1 MLNLTIL
8 TCVFMTKQIAVS
20 FILLAWFVQ
29 SVPSFS
35 QGRLVGRVTDEN
47 ANPVPAAT
55 VYLISTNFTQATITN
70 ASGYFT
76 LLDIPLSTYEIKA
89 YKRGYPIWQK
99 NFSIAS
105 SSTFRIDIKLVESSL
120 ANIETRATKDV
131 QSEAKKIKRPSP
143 KTVDKVKEVP
153 LETATVPAST
163 SSQNESGV
171 NPQTVSETDIEQEE
185 GLRQSVQTAKDVV
198 VSDAVKPDT
207 KPEIIGGIEA
217 LNRKIIYPTIAREQ
231 GLQGGVI
238 AKVNVDKFGDV
249 TKVTILRSTNPS
261 FSEEVFRVLSD
272 DIRFKPAT
280 LNNQPVAASAVIY
293 VEFKLN

>member
-55 VYLISTNFTQATITN
+55 VYVISTNFTQATITN

-76 LLDIPLSTYEIKA
+76 LLEIPLSTYEIKA